1 MGTKCKHAG
10 CVKVY
15 KGPNSE
21 GQRCQYHPGGPVF
34 HEGEKYWSCCRRR
47 TINFAEFLSTPGCAK
62 GRCIFK
68 DEKEAV
74 AVEMP
79 RFDMTESGTEA
90 SLTIYVKKI
99 DPDSVHLSASRRR
112 LKVRF
117 RYDVITVLDIEVEL
131 AGSILPHLSKA
142 DIFGPKIEISLRK
155 GDGTHWGKIGK
166 VIDSSTG
173 SEVHQRSEFAVPTAM

>member
-1 MGTKCKHAG
+1 
-10 CVKVY
+10 
-15 KGPNSE
+15 
-21 GQRCQYHPGGPVF
+21 
-34 HEGEKYWSCCRRR
+34 
-47 TINFAEFLSTPGCAK
+47 
-62 GRCIFK
+62 
-68 DEKEAV
+68 
-74 AVEMP
+74 MP